1 MLVVRK
7 NATAKGSKNIMVSG
21 RSKVTVVLPVGANTL
36 IPFEAPVTVAR
47 NKNVGTLVAVFLL
60 AVALVIVALE
70 LAFRNIVS
78 EVAMRGLSGIKG

>member
-1 MLVVRK
+1 MSAVRK

-21 RSKVTVVLPVGANTL
+21 RTKVTVVLPVGANTP
-36 IPFEAPVTVAR
+36 IPFEAPATVAR

-60 AVALVIVALE
+60 AVVLVIVVLE
-70 LAFRNIVS
+70 LAFRNTMS